1 MSPAHIALSLHTTLQ
16 ADRTP
21 RHKMFTLHTHAAT
34 HVTDLHQKTHIRA
47 ESHKHERRQKDV
59 IHAIRAV
66 QLQRSEVFLTTKINF
81 FEYNAKKKNHQAASS
96 SITPLVW
103 VISGGKNTAIKL

>member
-59 IHAIRAV
+59 IQAIRDV
-66 QLQRSEVFLTTKINF
+66 HLQQRSEVFLTTKITKNIMQ
-81 FEYNAKKKNHQAASS
+81 KKNHQAASS

>member
-21 RHKMFTLHTHAAT
+21 RRKMFTLHTHVAT

-59 IHAIRAV
+59 IHATRV
-66 QLQRSEVFLTTKINF
+66 VHLQQRSEDFLNYQNHK
-81 FEYNAKKKNHQAASS
+81 EYNAKKIIRQLQVVLYH
-96 SITPLVW
+96 
-103 VISGGKNTAIKL
+103 

>member
-59 IHAIRAV
+59 IHAIRV
-66 QLQRSEVFLTTKINF
+66 VHLQQRSEVFLTTKINF
-81 FEYNAKKKNHQAASS
+81 FEYNAKKKKIIRQLQVVLHH
-96 SITPLVW
+96 
-103 VISGGKNTAIKL
+103 

>member
-21 RHKMFTLHTHAAT
+21 RYKMFTLHTHAAT

-59 IHAIRAV
+59 IQAIRV
-66 QLQRSEVFLTTKINF
+66 VHLQQRSEVFLTTKITKNIMQ
-81 FEYNAKKKNHQAASS
+81 KKNHQAASS

>member
-34 HVTDLHQKTHIRA
+34 HVTDLHQKKHIRA

-59 IHAIRAV
+59 IQAIRV
-66 QLQRSEVFLTTKINF
+66 VHLQQRSEVFLTTKIT
-81 FEYNAKKKNHQAASS
+81 KNIMQAASS